1 MLNRMRISV
10 GLMLISIVLI
20 AAFQFWWLRK
30 SYREEEETLNIRTS
44 FLFRETIHRLQ
55 VSKLKLDSNLKRKV
69 ASESDMVGMI
79 NVLKEKMRDTVGSK
93 ERIKSTVIVS
103 MDKGRPPAPPMLADT
118 ISAKAVYQ
126 FNDNG
131 KFFNVLLTSDSLQDS
146 LTVKEIQSEF
156 HNALLAEDI
165 KVPFSVDR
173 KLHAPSLQRKT
184 LILPLPKLETAEATI
199 GFLNPITYKLYLR
212 DTASYLLKK
221 ISPQIFFSVLLLGIT
236 VVSFLTLYRNLR
248 SHQKLASIK
257 NEFISNITHE
267 LKTPIAT
274 VSVAIEAMKNFNV
287 LDDPKK
293 TREYLEISQN
303 ELQRLSLLVDKVL
316 KLSMF
321 EKKEIELK
329 SITAE
334 NKPQISTY
342 ARLNYQSQFNKTGD
356 INNKDFWYKSSTV
369 GIATTIPLFDG
380 YRRRN
385 RMNQAKTE
393 LTQLKYRQE
402 QTKQLATTEQVRA
415 WESFN
420 NDNRQYQITKQNLV
434 LAEQVFTSR
443 KALYTEGVSSLI
455 ELLDAEKEL
464 SNSRNLYVQA
474 MINVQTSLMNIHKS
488 NGTLLTEFITSL

>member
-1 MLNRMRISV
+1 MEVQEKVWTTFVTMFDRMRISV

-44 FLFRETIHRLQ
+44 FLFRETIHHLQ

-79 NVLKEKMRDTVGSK
+79 NVLKEKMRDTVGTK
-93 ERIKSTVIVS
+93 ERINSTVIVS
-103 MDKGRPPAPPMLADT
+103 MGKGRPPAPPMPADT
-118 ISAKAVYQ
+118 MSAKAIYQ

-146 LTVKEIQSEF
+146 LTVKEIQTEF
-156 HNALLAEDI
+156 HKVLLAEDI
-165 KVPFSVDR
+165 KVPFSVEG
-173 KLHAPSLQRKT
+173 KLHAPALQRKKI
-184 LILPLPKLETAEATI
+184 ILPLQKLETAEATI
-199 GFLNPITYKLYLR
+199 GFLKPITYKLYLR
-212 DTASYLLKK
+212 DTTSYLLKK
-221 ISPQIFFSVLLLGIT
+221 ISPQIFFSILLLGIT
-236 VVSFLTLYRNLR
+236 ILSFLTLYRNLR

-287 LDDPKK
+287 LDDAKK

-329 SITAE
+329 IETVDL
-334 NKPQISTY
+334 
-342 ARLNYQSQFNKTGD
+342 RLLVEEVAASMRLQLEKHKAQLAIHSDGD
-356 INNKDFWYKSSTV
+356 
-369 GIATTIPLFDG
+369 TTIQGDRLHFISVIFNLLD
-380 YRRRN
+380 N
-385 RMNQAKTE
+385 A
-393 LTQLKYRQE
+393 LKYSKSNPSIKIDIKQE
-402 QTKQLATTEQVRA
+402 G
-415 WESFN
+415 
-420 NDNRQYQITKQNLV
+420 D
-434 LAEQVFTSR
+434 LAELAVTDNGIGIPVEYKERIFEKFFRVPTGNTHNAKGYGLGLSYVAHVVDKHQGQIAVESQPGIGSR
-443 KALYTEGVSSLI
+443 
-455 ELLDAEKEL
+455 
-464 SNSRNLYVQA
+464 
-474 MINVQTSLMNIHKS
+474 
-488 NGTLLTEFITSL
+488 FIIKLPRLHG

>member
-1 MLNRMRISV
+1 MRISV
-10 GLMLISIVLI
+10 GLMLVSIVLI

-173 KLHAPSLQRKT
+173 KLHAPSLQRKK
-184 LILPLPKLETAEATI
+184 LILPLQKLETAEATI
-199 GFLNPITYKLYLR
+199 GFINPITYKLYLR
-212 DTASYLLKK
+212 DTTSYLLKK

-329 SITAE
+329 IETVDL
-334 NKPQISTY
+334 
-342 ARLNYQSQFNKTGD
+342 RLLVEEVAASMRLQLEKHKAQLAIQSEGD
-356 INNKDFWYKSSTV
+356 
-369 GIATTIPLFDG
+369 TTIQGDRLHFISVIFNLLD
-380 YRRRN
+380 N
-385 RMNQAKTE
+385 A
-393 LTQLKYRQE
+393 LKYSKSNPSIEIDIRQE
-402 QTKQLATTEQVRA
+402 GEIAQIAVTDNGIGIPLEYKERIFEKFFRVPTGNTHNAKGYGLGLSYVAHVVSKHQGQIAV
-415 WESFN
+415 ES
-420 NDNRQYQITKQNLV
+420 QPGIG
-434 LAEQVFTSR
+434 SR
-443 KALYTEGVSSLI
+443 
-455 ELLDAEKEL
+455 
-464 SNSRNLYVQA
+464 
-474 MINVQTSLMNIHKS
+474 
-488 NGTLLTEFITSL
+488 FIIKLPRLHG

>member
-173 KLHAPSLQRKT
+173 KLHAPSLQRKK
-184 LILPLPKLETAEATI
+184 LILPLQKLETAEATI
-199 GFLNPITYKLYLR
+199 GFINPITYKLYLR
-212 DTASYLLKK
+212 DTTSYLLKK

-329 SITAE
+329 IETVDL
-334 NKPQISTY
+334 
-342 ARLNYQSQFNKTGD
+342 RLLVEEVAASMRLQLEKHKAQLAIQSEGD
-356 INNKDFWYKSSTV
+356 
-369 GIATTIPLFDG
+369 TTIQGDRLHFISVIFNLLD
-380 YRRRN
+380 N
-385 RMNQAKTE
+385 A
-393 LTQLKYRQE
+393 LKYSKSNPSIEIDIRQE
-402 QTKQLATTEQVRA
+402 GEIAQIAVTDNGIGIPIEYKERIFEKFFRVPTGNTHNAKGYGLGLSYVAHVVSKHQGQIAV
-415 WESFN
+415 ES
-420 NDNRQYQITKQNLV
+420 QPGIG
-434 LAEQVFTSR
+434 SR
-443 KALYTEGVSSLI
+443 
-455 ELLDAEKEL
+455 
-464 SNSRNLYVQA
+464 
-474 MINVQTSLMNIHKS
+474 
-488 NGTLLTEFITSL
+488 FIIKLPRLHG

>member
-329 SITAE
+329 IETVDL
-334 NKPQISTY
+334 
-342 ARLNYQSQFNKTGD
+342 RLLVEEVAASMRLQLEKHKAQLAIQSEGD
-356 INNKDFWYKSSTV
+356 
-369 GIATTIPLFDG
+369 TTIQGDRLHFISVIFNLLD
-380 YRRRN
+380 N
-385 RMNQAKTE
+385 A
-393 LTQLKYRQE
+393 LKYSKSNPSIQIDIRQE
-402 QTKQLATTEQVRA
+402 GEIAQIAVTDNGIGIPIEYKERIFEKFFRVPTGNTHNAKGYGLGLSYVAHVVSKHQGQIAV
-415 WESFN
+415 ES
-420 NDNRQYQITKQNLV
+420 QPGIG
-434 LAEQVFTSR
+434 SR
-443 KALYTEGVSSLI
+443 
-455 ELLDAEKEL
+455 
-464 SNSRNLYVQA
+464 
-474 MINVQTSLMNIHKS
+474 
-488 NGTLLTEFITSL
+488 FIIKLPRLHG

>member
-173 KLHAPSLQRKT
+173 KLHAPSLQRKK
-184 LILPLPKLETAEATI
+184 LILPLQKLETAEATI
-199 GFLNPITYKLYLR
+199 GFINPITYKLYLR
-212 DTASYLLKK
+212 DTTSYLLKK

-329 SITAE
+329 IETVDL
-334 NKPQISTY
+334 
-342 ARLNYQSQFNKTGD
+342 RLLVEEVAASMRLQLEKHKAQLAIQSEGD
-356 INNKDFWYKSSTV
+356 
-369 GIATTIPLFDG
+369 TTIQGDRLHFISVIFNLLD
-380 YRRRN
+380 N
-385 RMNQAKTE
+385 A
-393 LTQLKYRQE
+393 LKYSKSNPSIQIDIRQE
-402 QTKQLATTEQVRA
+402 GEIAQIAVTDNGIGIPIEYKERIFEKFFRVPTGNTHNAKGYGLGLSYVAHVVSKHQGQIAV
-415 WESFN
+415 ES
-420 NDNRQYQITKQNLV
+420 QPGIG
-434 LAEQVFTSR
+434 SR
-443 KALYTEGVSSLI
+443 
-455 ELLDAEKEL
+455 
-464 SNSRNLYVQA
+464 
-474 MINVQTSLMNIHKS
+474 
-488 NGTLLTEFITSL
+488 FIIKLPRLHG

>member
-1 MLNRMRISV
+1 MRISV

-329 SITAE
+329 IETVDL
-334 NKPQISTY
+334 
-342 ARLNYQSQFNKTGD
+342 RLLVEEVAASMRLQLEKHKAQLAIQSEGD
-356 INNKDFWYKSSTV
+356 
-369 GIATTIPLFDG
+369 TTIQGDRLHFISVIFNLLDH
-380 YRRRN
+380 
-385 RMNQAKTE
+385 A
-393 LTQLKYRQE
+393 LKYSKSNPSIQIDIRQE
-402 QTKQLATTEQVRA
+402 GEIAQIAVTDNGIGIPIEYKERIFEKFFRVPTGNTHNAKGYGLGLSYVAHVVSKHQGQIAV
-415 WESFN
+415 ES
-420 NDNRQYQITKQNLV
+420 QPGIG
-434 LAEQVFTSR
+434 SR
-443 KALYTEGVSSLI
+443 
-455 ELLDAEKEL
+455 
-464 SNSRNLYVQA
+464 
-474 MINVQTSLMNIHKS
+474 
-488 NGTLLTEFITSL
+488 FIIKLPRLHG

>member
-10 GLMLISIVLI
+10 GLMLVSIVLI

-329 SITAE
+329 IETVDL
-334 NKPQISTY
+334 
-342 ARLNYQSQFNKTGD
+342 RLLVEEVAASMRLQLEKHKAQLAIQSEGD
-356 INNKDFWYKSSTV
+356 
-369 GIATTIPLFDG
+369 TTIQGDRLHFISVIFNLLD
-380 YRRRN
+380 N
-385 RMNQAKTE
+385 A
-393 LTQLKYRQE
+393 LKYSKSNPSIEIDIRQE
-402 QTKQLATTEQVRA
+402 GEIAQIAVTDNGIGIPIEYKERIFEKFFRVPTGNTHNAKGYGLGLSYVAHVVSKHQGQIAV
-415 WESFN
+415 ES
-420 NDNRQYQITKQNLV
+420 QPGIG
-434 LAEQVFTSR
+434 SR
-443 KALYTEGVSSLI
+443 
-455 ELLDAEKEL
+455 
-464 SNSRNLYVQA
+464 
-474 MINVQTSLMNIHKS
+474 
-488 NGTLLTEFITSL
+488 FIIKLPRLHG

>member
-103 MDKGRPPAPPMLADT
+103 MDKGRPPAPPMPTDT

-173 KLHAPSLQRKT
+173 KLHAPSLQRKK
-184 LILPLPKLETAEATI
+184 LILPLQKLETAEATI
-199 GFLNPITYKLYLR
+199 GFINPITYKLYLR
-212 DTASYLLKK
+212 DTTSYLLKK

-329 SITAE
+329 IETVDL
-334 NKPQISTY
+334 
-342 ARLNYQSQFNKTGD
+342 RLLVEEVAASMRLQLEKHKAQLAIQSEGD
-356 INNKDFWYKSSTV
+356 
-369 GIATTIPLFDG
+369 TTIQGDRLHFISVIFNLLD
-380 YRRRN
+380 N
-385 RMNQAKTE
+385 A
-393 LTQLKYRQE
+393 LKYSKSNPSIQIDIRQE
-402 QTKQLATTEQVRA
+402 GEIAQIAVTDNGIGIPIEYKERIFEKFFRVPTGNTHNAKGYGLGLSYVAHVVSKHQGQIAV
-415 WESFN
+415 ES
-420 NDNRQYQITKQNLV
+420 QPGIG
-434 LAEQVFTSR
+434 SR
-443 KALYTEGVSSLI
+443 
-455 ELLDAEKEL
+455 
-464 SNSRNLYVQA
+464 
-474 MINVQTSLMNIHKS
+474 
-488 NGTLLTEFITSL
+488 FIIKLPRLHG

>member
-1 MLNRMRISV
+1 MRISV

-173 KLHAPSLQRKT
+173 KLHAPSLQRKK
-184 LILPLPKLETAEATI
+184 LILPLQKLETAEATI
-199 GFLNPITYKLYLR
+199 GFINPITYKLYLR
-212 DTASYLLKK
+212 DTTSYLLKK

-329 SITAE
+329 IETVDL
-334 NKPQISTY
+334 
-342 ARLNYQSQFNKTGD
+342 RLLVEEVAASMRLQLEKHKAKLAIQSEGD
-356 INNKDFWYKSSTV
+356 
-369 GIATTIPLFDG
+369 TTIQGDRLHFISVIFNLLD
-380 YRRRN
+380 N
-385 RMNQAKTE
+385 A
-393 LTQLKYRQE
+393 LKYSKSNPSIEIDIRQE
-402 QTKQLATTEQVRA
+402 GEIAQIAVTDNGIGIPIEYKERIFEKFFRVPTGNTHNAKGYGLGLSYVAHVVSKHQGQIAV
-415 WESFN
+415 ES
-420 NDNRQYQITKQNLV
+420 QPGIG
-434 LAEQVFTSR
+434 SR
-443 KALYTEGVSSLI
+443 
-455 ELLDAEKEL
+455 
-464 SNSRNLYVQA
+464 
-474 MINVQTSLMNIHKS
+474 
-488 NGTLLTEFITSL
+488 FIIKLPRLHG

>member
-1 MLNRMRISV
+1 MRISV

-156 HNALLAEDI
+156 HNALLAEYI

-173 KLHAPSLQRKT
+173 KLHAPSLQRKK
-184 LILPLPKLETAEATI
+184 LILPLQKLETAEATI
-199 GFLNPITYKLYLR
+199 GFINPITYKLYLR
-212 DTASYLLKK
+212 DTTSYLLKK

-329 SITAE
+329 IETVDL
-334 NKPQISTY
+334 
-342 ARLNYQSQFNKTGD
+342 RLLVEEVAASMRLQLEKHKAKLAIQSEGD
-356 INNKDFWYKSSTV
+356 
-369 GIATTIPLFDG
+369 TTIQGDRLHFISVIFNLLD
-380 YRRRN
+380 N
-385 RMNQAKTE
+385 A
-393 LTQLKYRQE
+393 LKYSKSNPSIEIDIRQE
-402 QTKQLATTEQVRA
+402 GEIAQIAVTDNGIGIPIEYKERIFEKFFRVPTGNTHNAKGYGLGLSYVAHVVSKHQGQIAV
-415 WESFN
+415 ES
-420 NDNRQYQITKQNLV
+420 QPGIG
-434 LAEQVFTSR
+434 SR
-443 KALYTEGVSSLI
+443 
-455 ELLDAEKEL
+455 
-464 SNSRNLYVQA
+464 
-474 MINVQTSLMNIHKS
+474 
-488 NGTLLTEFITSL
+488 FIIKLPRLHG

>member
-10 GLMLISIVLI
+10 GLMLVSIVLI

-173 KLHAPSLQRKT
+173 KLHAPSLQRKK
-184 LILPLPKLETAEATI
+184 LILPLQKLETAEATI
-199 GFLNPITYKLYLR
+199 GFINPITYKLYLR
-212 DTASYLLKK
+212 DTTSYLLKK

-329 SITAE
+329 IETVDL
-334 NKPQISTY
+334 
-342 ARLNYQSQFNKTGD
+342 RLLVEEVAASMRLQLEKHKAQLAIQSEGD
-356 INNKDFWYKSSTV
+356 
-369 GIATTIPLFDG
+369 TTIQGDRLHFISVIFNLLD
-380 YRRRN
+380 N
-385 RMNQAKTE
+385 A
-393 LTQLKYRQE
+393 LKYSKSNPSIEIDIRQE
-402 QTKQLATTEQVRA
+402 GEIAQIAVTDNGIGIPIEYKERIFEKFFRVPTGNTHNAKGYGLGLSYVAHVVSKHQGQIAV
-415 WESFN
+415 ES
-420 NDNRQYQITKQNLV
+420 QPGIG
-434 LAEQVFTSR
+434 SR
-443 KALYTEGVSSLI
+443 
-455 ELLDAEKEL
+455 
-464 SNSRNLYVQA
+464 
-474 MINVQTSLMNIHKS
+474 
-488 NGTLLTEFITSL
+488 FIIKLPRLHG

>member
-1 MLNRMRISV
+1 
-10 GLMLISIVLI
+10 
-20 AAFQFWWLRK
+20 
-30 SYREEEETLNIRTS
+30 
-44 FLFRETIHRLQ
+44 
-55 VSKLKLDSNLKRKV
+55 
-69 ASESDMVGMI
+69 MVGMI

-173 KLHAPSLQRKT
+173 KLHAPSLQRKK
-184 LILPLPKLETAEATI
+184 LILPLQKLETAEATI
-199 GFLNPITYKLYLR
+199 GFINPITYKLYLR
-212 DTASYLLKK
+212 DTTSYLLKK

-329 SITAE
+329 IETVDL
-334 NKPQISTY
+334 
-342 ARLNYQSQFNKTGD
+342 RLLVEEVAASMRLQLEKHKAQLAIQSEGD
-356 INNKDFWYKSSTV
+356 
-369 GIATTIPLFDG
+369 TTIQGDRLHFISVIFNLLD
-380 YRRRN
+380 N
-385 RMNQAKTE
+385 A
-393 LTQLKYRQE
+393 LKYSKSNPSIEIDIRQE
-402 QTKQLATTEQVRA
+402 GEIAQIAVTDNGIGIPIEYKERIFEKFFRVPTGNTHNAKGYGLGLSYVAHVVSKHQGQIAV
-415 WESFN
+415 ES
-420 NDNRQYQITKQNLV
+420 QPGIG
-434 LAEQVFTSR
+434 SR
-443 KALYTEGVSSLI
+443 
-455 ELLDAEKEL
+455 
-464 SNSRNLYVQA
+464 
-474 MINVQTSLMNIHKS
+474 
-488 NGTLLTEFITSL
+488 FIIKLPRLHG

>member
-173 KLHAPSLQRKT
+173 KLHAPSLQRKK
-184 LILPLPKLETAEATI
+184 LILPLQKLETAEATI
-199 GFLNPITYKLYLR
+199 GFINPITYKLYLR
-212 DTASYLLKK
+212 DTTSYLLKK

-329 SITAE
+329 IETVDL
-334 NKPQISTY
+334 
-342 ARLNYQSQFNKTGD
+342 RLLVEEVAASMRLQLEKHKAKLAIQSEGD
-356 INNKDFWYKSSTV
+356 
-369 GIATTIPLFDG
+369 TTIQGDRLHFISVIFNLLD
-380 YRRRN
+380 N
-385 RMNQAKTE
+385 A
-393 LTQLKYRQE
+393 LKYSKSNPSIEIDIRQE
-402 QTKQLATTEQVRA
+402 GEIAQIAVTDNGIGIPIEYKERIFEKFFRVPTGNTHNAKGYGLGLSYVAHVVSKHQGQIAV
-415 WESFN
+415 ES
-420 NDNRQYQITKQNLV
+420 QPGIG
-434 LAEQVFTSR
+434 SR
-443 KALYTEGVSSLI
+443 
-455 ELLDAEKEL
+455 
-464 SNSRNLYVQA
+464 
-474 MINVQTSLMNIHKS
+474 
-488 NGTLLTEFITSL
+488 FIIKLPRLHG

>member
-1 MLNRMRISV
+1 MRISV

-173 KLHAPSLQRKT
+173 KLHAPSLQRKK
-184 LILPLPKLETAEATI
+184 LILPLQKLETAEATI
-199 GFLNPITYKLYLR
+199 GFINPITYKLYLR
-212 DTASYLLKK
+212 DTTSYLLKK

-329 SITAE
+329 IETVDL
-334 NKPQISTY
+334 
-342 ARLNYQSQFNKTGD
+342 RLLVEEVAASMRLQLEKHKAQLAIQSEGD
-356 INNKDFWYKSSTV
+356 
-369 GIATTIPLFDG
+369 TTIQGDRLHFISVIFNLLD
-380 YRRRN
+380 N
-385 RMNQAKTE
+385 A
-393 LTQLKYRQE
+393 LKYSKSNPSIEIDIRQE
-402 QTKQLATTEQVRA
+402 GEIAQIAVTDNGIGIPIEYKERIFEKFFRVPTGNTHNAKGYGLGLSYVAHVVSKHQGQIAV
-415 WESFN
+415 ES
-420 NDNRQYQITKQNLV
+420 QPGIG
-434 LAEQVFTSR
+434 SR
-443 KALYTEGVSSLI
+443 
-455 ELLDAEKEL
+455 
-464 SNSRNLYVQA
+464 
-474 MINVQTSLMNIHKS
+474 
-488 NGTLLTEFITSL
+488 FIIKLPRLHG

>member
-1 MLNRMRISV
+1 MRISV

-329 SITAE
+329 IETVDL
-334 NKPQISTY
+334 
-342 ARLNYQSQFNKTGD
+342 RLLVEEVAASMRLQLEKHKAQLAIQSEGD
-356 INNKDFWYKSSTV
+356 
-369 GIATTIPLFDG
+369 TTIQGDRLHFISVIFNLLD
-380 YRRRN
+380 N
-385 RMNQAKTE
+385 A
-393 LTQLKYRQE
+393 LKYSKSNPSIEIDIRQE
-402 QTKQLATTEQVRA
+402 GEIAQIAVTDNGIGIPIEYKERIFEKFFRVPTGNTHNAKGYGLGLSYVAHVVSKHQGQIAV
-415 WESFN
+415 ES
-420 NDNRQYQITKQNLV
+420 QPGIG
-434 LAEQVFTSR
+434 SR
-443 KALYTEGVSSLI
+443 
-455 ELLDAEKEL
+455 
-464 SNSRNLYVQA
+464 
-474 MINVQTSLMNIHKS
+474 
-488 NGTLLTEFITSL
+488 FIIKLPRLHG

>member
-1 MLNRMRISV
+1 MRISV

-103 MDKGRPPAPPMLADT
+103 MDKGRPPAPRMPADT

-165 KVPFSVDR
+165 KIPFSVDR

-329 SITAE
+329 IETVDL
-334 NKPQISTY
+334 
-342 ARLNYQSQFNKTGD
+342 RLLVEEVAASMRLQLEKHKAQLAIQSEGD
-356 INNKDFWYKSSTV
+356 
-369 GIATTIPLFDG
+369 TTIQGDRLHFISVIFNLLD
-380 YRRRN
+380 N
-385 RMNQAKTE
+385 A
-393 LTQLKYRQE
+393 LKYSKSNPSIQIDIRQE
-402 QTKQLATTEQVRA
+402 GEIAQIAVTDNGIGIPIEYKERIFEKFFRVPTGNTHNAKGYGLGLSYVAHVVSKHQGQIAV
-415 WESFN
+415 ES
-420 NDNRQYQITKQNLV
+420 QPGIG
-434 LAEQVFTSR
+434 SR
-443 KALYTEGVSSLI
+443 
-455 ELLDAEKEL
+455 
-464 SNSRNLYVQA
+464 
-474 MINVQTSLMNIHKS
+474 
-488 NGTLLTEFITSL
+488 FIIKLPRLHG

>member
-10 GLMLISIVLI
+10 GLMLVSIVLI

-173 KLHAPSLQRKT
+173 KLHAPSLQRKK
-184 LILPLPKLETAEATI
+184 LILPLQKLETAEATI
-199 GFLNPITYKLYLR
+199 GFINPITYKLYLR
-212 DTASYLLKK
+212 DTTSYLLKK

-329 SITAE
+329 IETVDL
-334 NKPQISTY
+334 
-342 ARLNYQSQFNKTGD
+342 RLLVEEVAASMRLQLEKHKAKLAIQSEGD
-356 INNKDFWYKSSTV
+356 
-369 GIATTIPLFDG
+369 TTIQGDRLHFISVIFNLLD
-380 YRRRN
+380 N
-385 RMNQAKTE
+385 A
-393 LTQLKYRQE
+393 LKYSKSNPSIEIDIRQE
-402 QTKQLATTEQVRA
+402 GEIAQIAVTDNGIGIPIEYKERIFEKFFRVPTGNTHNAKGYGLGLSYVAHVVSKHQGQIAV
-415 WESFN
+415 ES
-420 NDNRQYQITKQNLV
+420 QPGIG
-434 LAEQVFTSR
+434 SR
-443 KALYTEGVSSLI
+443 
-455 ELLDAEKEL
+455 
-464 SNSRNLYVQA
+464 
-474 MINVQTSLMNIHKS
+474 
-488 NGTLLTEFITSL
+488 FIIKLPRLHG

>member
-1 MLNRMRISV
+1 
-10 GLMLISIVLI
+10 MLISIVLI

-156 HNALLAEDI
+156 HNTLLAEDI

-173 KLHAPSLQRKT
+173 KLHAPSLQRKK
-184 LILPLPKLETAEATI
+184 LILPLQKLETAEATI
-199 GFLNPITYKLYLR
+199 GFINPITYKLYLR
-212 DTASYLLKK
+212 DTTSYLLKK

-329 SITAE
+329 IETVDL
-334 NKPQISTY
+334 
-342 ARLNYQSQFNKTGD
+342 RLLVEEVAASMRLQLEKHKAQLAIQSEGD
-356 INNKDFWYKSSTV
+356 
-369 GIATTIPLFDG
+369 TTIQGDRLHFISVIFNLLD
-380 YRRRN
+380 N
-385 RMNQAKTE
+385 A
-393 LTQLKYRQE
+393 LKYSKSNPSIEIDIRQE
-402 QTKQLATTEQVRA
+402 GEIAQIAVTDNGIGIPIEYKERIFEKFFRVPTGNTHNAKGYGLGLSYVAHVVSKHQGQIAV
-415 WESFN
+415 ES
-420 NDNRQYQITKQNLV
+420 QPGIG
-434 LAEQVFTSR
+434 SR
-443 KALYTEGVSSLI
+443 
-455 ELLDAEKEL
+455 
-464 SNSRNLYVQA
+464 
-474 MINVQTSLMNIHKS
+474 
-488 NGTLLTEFITSL
+488 FIIKLPRLHG

>member
-1 MLNRMRISV
+1 MRISV
-10 GLMLISIVLI
+10 GLMLVSIVLI

-173 KLHAPSLQRKT
+173 KLHAPSLQRKK
-184 LILPLPKLETAEATI
+184 LILPLQKLETAEATI
-199 GFLNPITYKLYLR
+199 GFINPITYKLYLR
-212 DTASYLLKK
+212 DTTSYLLKK

-329 SITAE
+329 IETVDL
-334 NKPQISTY
+334 
-342 ARLNYQSQFNKTGD
+342 RLLVEEVAASMRLQLEKHKAKLAIQSEGD
-356 INNKDFWYKSSTV
+356 
-369 GIATTIPLFDG
+369 TTIQGDRLHFISVIFNLLD
-380 YRRRN
+380 N
-385 RMNQAKTE
+385 A
-393 LTQLKYRQE
+393 LKYSKSNPSIEIDIRQE
-402 QTKQLATTEQVRA
+402 GEIAQIAVTDNGIGIPIEYKERIFEKFFRVPTGNTHNAKGYGLGLSYVAHVVSKHQGQIAV
-415 WESFN
+415 ES
-420 NDNRQYQITKQNLV
+420 QPGIG
-434 LAEQVFTSR
+434 SR
-443 KALYTEGVSSLI
+443 
-455 ELLDAEKEL
+455 
-464 SNSRNLYVQA
+464 
-474 MINVQTSLMNIHKS
+474 
-488 NGTLLTEFITSL
+488 FIIKLPRLHG

>member
-329 SITAE
+329 IETVDL
-334 NKPQISTY
+334 
-342 ARLNYQSQFNKTGD
+342 RLLVEEVAASMRLQLEKHKAQLAIQSEGD
-356 INNKDFWYKSSTV
+356 
-369 GIATTIPLFDG
+369 TTIQGDRLHFISVIFNLLD
-380 YRRRN
+380 N
-385 RMNQAKTE
+385 A
-393 LTQLKYRQE
+393 LKYSKSNPSIEIDIRQE
-402 QTKQLATTEQVRA
+402 GEIAQIAVTDNGIGIPIEYKERIFEKFFRVPTGNTHNAKGYGLGLSYVAHVVSKHQGQIAV
-415 WESFN
+415 ES
-420 NDNRQYQITKQNLV
+420 QPGIG
-434 LAEQVFTSR
+434 SR
-443 KALYTEGVSSLI
+443 
-455 ELLDAEKEL
+455 
-464 SNSRNLYVQA
+464 
-474 MINVQTSLMNIHKS
+474 
-488 NGTLLTEFITSL
+488 FIIKLPRLHG